1 MPSLAPTRPVEYL
14 LIGHICKDLMPQGP
28 ALGGTA
34 AYSGLTARALGLD
47 VGVVTSCSQDLDIS
61 PLASLEIV
69 RVPSETSTTFEN
81 RYTANGRIQVLHARA
96 SPLNSE
102 SVPALWGSPQ
112 IVHLGPVAQ
121 EVDPNLVSRFPTALV
136 CLTPQGWMRGWD
148 GEGHVGYMPWAD
160 RERLLGAAHAAVVSV
175 EDVQGDEAAIEEMA
189 ELSRLLVVTEAA
201 DGARVY
207 WNRDL
212 RRIPAPAVPQV
223 DPTGS
228 GDIFAAA
235 FFIRLFQTRDP
246 WEAARF
252 ANFLASASVTR
263 RGIAGTPTP
272 GEVEAAR
279 QQVIP

>member
-1 MPSLAPTRPVEYL
+1 MPSLVPTRPVEYL
-14 LIGHICKDLMPQGP
+14 LIGHICKDLTPQGP
-28 ALGGTA
+28 VLGGTA
-34 AYSGLTARALGLD
+34 AYSGLTARALGFR
-47 VGVVTSCSQDLDIS
+47 VGVVTSCGPDLDIS

-69 RVPSETSTTFEN
+69 CVPSETSTTFEN
-81 RYTANGRIQVLHARA
+81 RYAVNGRIQVLHARA
-96 SPLNSE
+96 SLLSPE
-102 SVPALWGSPQ
+102 SVPGLWGSPQ

-121 EVDPNLVSRFPTALV
+121 EVDPDLVSRFPTALV

-148 GEGHVGYMPWAD
+148 SQGRVDCIPWAEQ
-160 RERLLGAAHAAVVSV
+160 ERLLGVAHAAVISL

-212 RRIPAPAVPQV
+212 RRIPAPAVAQV

-235 FFIRLFQTRDP
+235 FFTRLFQTRDP

-252 ANFLASASVTR
+252 ANLLASASLAR

-272 GEVEAAR
+272 AEVEAAR
-279 QQVIP
+279 RQVIP